1 MVKRE
6 IVIVMT
12 KLECTYNLNPFR
24 CVGVFVISVCVVFFL
39 YHTSFVH
46 GYFFYISI
54 CALCI
59 FFGKYD
65 FQELSGCNID
75 FLFP

>member
-24 CVGVFVISVCVVFFL
+24 CVGVFVISVCVVFFFCTILHLSTDISSTYL
-39 YHTSFVH
+39 YVLPVSF
-46 GYFFYISI
+46 FASMISKSYPGVI
-54 CALCI
+54 
-59 FFGKYD
+59 
-65 FQELSGCNID
+65 
-75 FLFP
+75 